1 MSASLP
7 IWLRLFDGLLVRVA
21 LISGGLLLTFMV
33 MLGTVNVLVMRKML
47 SAPIK
52 GAEDLLILSLVLLVA
67 VSIPFGGRTG
77 AHIEIEI
84 LESRMSPAF
93 ARWSFLILRLIAG
106 ALMLLMAWELLAAG
120 GKAVKFGETT
130 QQLLISY
137 QPFYYVLAAC
147 TALYALVLLSDIWQL
162 AVTGR
167 IRQIELGA
175 TL

>member
-7 IWLRLFDGLLVRVA
+7 LWLRLFDGLLVRVA

-33 MLGTVNVLVMRKML
+33 MLGTANVLVMRKML

-93 ARWSFLILRLIAG
+93 ACWSFLILRLVAG

-137 QPFYYVLAAC
+137 QPFYYVLAIC